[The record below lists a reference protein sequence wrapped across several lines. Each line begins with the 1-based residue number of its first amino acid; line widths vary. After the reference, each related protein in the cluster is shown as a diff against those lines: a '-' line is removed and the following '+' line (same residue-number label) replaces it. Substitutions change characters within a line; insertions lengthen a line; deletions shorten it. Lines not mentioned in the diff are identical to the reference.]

1 MNQRIAIL
9 IAILI
14 IISAT
19 SLVYLSSFNTPFQFD
34 DVKNVVGAR
43 VVENFSLPDFFQ
55 HSKSRFLLCLTLSLN
70 YYFGKY
76 NVFGYHLVNLII
88 HIISSL
94 LVFGLSLIIF
104 DSNRLTRLDLRR
116 HRFELALSA
125 SMIFALHPIQTESVT
140 YIWQRGESMAGMFYL
155 LSIFLYARVRLSQ
168 INGLAKIFRWLM
180 YAMCFISIILC
191 SLTKPTS
198 LSLVIAIFIYE
209 IFFLSN
215 DMDGFKASLRYLIP
229 VLLFIL
235 VPIMITKIDT
245 AETTGIGIR
254 LAKDYIPFYYAK
266 IRILAKSLLMMTF
279 PIRQG
284 LEYDFSWNISIA
296 DLILTASSSIVLIS
310 LIAICIFNFK
320 RNPLISFV
328 ISWFYLTLSITS
340 LIFLDDIFFEHYLY
354 LPLFGYSI
362 IVPAL
367 SLSIVNKLKINR
379 KWWLGFIVILIAF
392 YSVATYN
399 RNLVWK
405 TEISLW
411 EDAVKK
417 SPYKAR
423 AHYTLGVYYFRA
435 KRYEEAFREYNIALK
450 LKPIYPEAYY
460 RLGEYYFSLRDV
472 EKSIANYKKALQI
485 NPEFFEAYLNLG
497 SVYVA
502 ARQYKNARE
511 CFNNALRFTKD
522 QDYIKNIKAVLE
534 GIKNYE

>member
-1 MNQRIAIL
+1 
-9 IAILI
+9 
-14 IISAT
+14 
-19 SLVYLSSFNTPFQFD
+19 
-34 DVKNVVGAR
+34 
-43 VVENFSLPDFFQ
+43 
-55 HSKSRFLLCLTLSLN
+55 
-70 YYFGKY
+70 
-76 NVFGYHLVNLII
+76 
-88 HIISSL
+88 
-94 LVFGLSLIIF
+94 
-104 DSNRLTRLDLRR
+104 
-116 HRFELALSA
+116 
-125 SMIFALHPIQTESVT
+125 
-140 YIWQRGESMAGMFYL
+140 
-155 LSIFLYARVRLSQ
+155 
-168 INGLAKIFRWLM
+168 
-180 YAMCFISIILC
+180 
-191 SLTKPTS
+191 
-198 LSLVIAIFIYE
+198 
-209 IFFLSN
+209 
-215 DMDGFKASLRYLIP
+215 
-229 VLLFIL
+229 
-235 VPIMITKIDT
+235 
-245 AETTGIGIR
+245 
-254 LAKDYIPFYYAK
+254 
-266 IRILAKSLLMMTF
+266 
-279 PIRQG
+279 
-284 LEYDFSWNISIA
+284 
-296 DLILTASSSIVLIS
+296 
-310 LIAICIFNFK
+310 
-320 RNPLISFV
+320 
-328 ISWFYLTLSITS
+328 
-340 LIFLDDIFFEHYLY
+340 
-354 LPLFGYSI
+354 
-362 IVPAL
+362 
-367 SLSIVNKLKINR
+367 VNKLKINR